1 MSKRMKNALDRLLPD
16 FKVHDCDER
25 GGCYEIESWS
35 PEGEDVIITLRGATL
50 AQLAA
55 DAREAWECFD
65 AEEHA
70 AEILVAKRTGTAEQQ
85 RYYAGAPDGLR
96 DLLADAEEI
105 KSMHGLVF
113 EKLITAARAA

>member
-16 FKVHDCDER
+16 LKVHDCNER

-35 PEGEDVIITLRGATL
+35 PAGEDVIITIRGATL

-85 RYYAGAPDGLR
+85 RYYAGAPDRLR
-96 DLLADAEEI
+96 DLLADAYEI

>member
-16 FKVHDCDER
+16 FKVYDCDER

-55 DAREAWECFD
+55 DAKEAWENFD

-70 AEILVAKRTGTAEQQ
+70 AEILVAKREGTAEQQ
-85 RYYAGAPDGLR
+85 RYYAGAPDSMR

-113 EKLITAARAA
+113 EKLIAAARAA